1 MLVSLAYL
9 PPWSIGLLA
18 ALVAVLLGYRL
29 FLLEEM
35 VRGRMARR
43 VQAVTSEE
51 SPLRERS
58 AGEERLLA
66 AGLDWGQ
73 QAESRF
79 LLLRFACALVAFLL
93 VGAWMPLVLGL
104 AVTLAAF
111 MAPAWYIDSRGRA
124 RIRAIEGELPM
135 ALGRIASLVE
145 IQPDIAQVLSITAD
159 SLAVGGTGPL
169 ADELR
174 RTVADYRNQGIEALQ
189 HLERRAATPGLANLA
204 AALRV
209 YATAGGEF
217 APVLSAAADRAGQ
230 LAAGRNEAISRAGGA
245 RMTAILIPCLL
256 AFVGL
261 FVLRDPQ
268 VRAFY
273 TSLPGQVLALLVIGA
288 MAAGYQVIEGMVEGV
303 A

>member
-43 VQAVTSEE
+43 VQAVIGEQ

-124 RIRAIEGELPM
+124 RVRAIEGELPM

-189 HLERRAATPGLANLA
+189 HLERRAATPA